1 MWRCGLSWCAALIV
15 VTMFGCSA
23 PAPTATTEDDG
34 RIIILMNGNSPF
46 WDAVRVGME
55 AAGEELQVN
64 AVLDTNDATPKGQ
77 VDKLRQYASQ
87 SDIKAIAISVTDG
100 ANPAIAEE
108 LQALREENNVHV
120 ITIDSDVD
128 RERHPNARSYF
139 IGTDNFEGGQQLGIA
154 AKELNPDGG
163 GFVTFVGRTGAQN
176 AIERVGGF
184 VDGAG
189 EKFQAIDN
197 MGDENDRTR
206 ARENVRNAIQNHPDL
221 STLVG
226 IWSYNAP
233 AIVDVV
239 RELERG
245 DDFKVCVFD
254 AEPLAIKQM
263 GEGDVDVMVVQN
275 PYEMGYQAVRL
286 LNALVNDDTETV
298 GEMFPNADQPDGDLY
313 NTGLKVVVPN
323 EGSPLTP
330 EMFSENVEFMK
341 LDAFQQW
348 LDQYNLSGS

>member
-1 MWRCGLSWCAALIV
+1 MWRCGMSWCAALIV
-15 VTMFGCSA
+15 VAVSGCSA
-23 PAPTATTEDDG
+23 PAPTASEDDG
-34 RIIILMNGNSPF
+34 RIIVLMNGNSPF

-55 AAGEELQVN
+55 AAGEEFEVN

-87 SDIKAIAISVTDG
+87 GDIKAIAISVTDG

-108 LQALREENNVHV
+108 LKALREQKNVHV

-128 RERHPNARSYF
+128 RERHRDARSYF

-154 AKELNPDGG
+154 ARELRPEGG
-163 GFVTFVGRTGAQN
+163 KFVTFVGRTGAQN

-184 VDGAG
+184 ADGAG
-189 EKFQAIDN
+189 EKFEALDN
-197 MGDENDRTR
+197 MGDENDRSR
-206 ARENVRNAIQNHPDL
+206 AQENVRNSVQNHPDL

-239 RELERG
+239 RELDRR
-245 DDFKVCVFD
+245 DDFDICVFD
-254 AEPLAIKQM
+254 AEPSAIKQM
-263 GEGDVDVMVVQN
+263 AEGDIDVMVVQN
-275 PYEMGYQAVRL
+275 PYQMGYQAVRL
-286 LNALVNDDTETV
+286 LNALVEDDTQTV

-313 NTGLKVVVPN
+313 NTGLKVVVP
-323 EGSPLTP
+323 EGSPLVP
-330 EMFSENVEFMK
+330 EMFSENAEFLK
-341 LDAFQQW
+341 LGDFQTW
-348 LDQYNLSGS
+348 LKQYNLSGS